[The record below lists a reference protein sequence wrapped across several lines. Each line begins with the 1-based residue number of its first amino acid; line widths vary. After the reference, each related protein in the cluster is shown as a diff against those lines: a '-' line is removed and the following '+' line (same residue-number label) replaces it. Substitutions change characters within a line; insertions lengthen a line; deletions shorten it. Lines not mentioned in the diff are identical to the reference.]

1 VKKFDYKIIVGNFD
15 YKIIVM
21 KNVVG
26 NPARGENFF
35 GRDREILKIVT
46 SIGNH
51 NNIQIA
57 APRRVG
63 KTSILFYMRDN
74 MVEGY
79 RYVYV
84 DTESIDSEEGFYKKV
99 LKEILKQPGIEPVAL
114 KFMKAAGALAR
125 KIKSLKVV
133 EFEIDLQ
140 EGHEGASFYEDLFHF
155 LTGIQLDGNQKLVL
169 LIDEFP
175 QTILNILD
183 RTGEAAAKR
192 FLQSNRALRLNPE
205 IIDKV
210 RFIYTGSVGLNHTV
224 AAIGSTAFINDL
236 NTIEIE
242 PLNRAEA
249 RQFLNELLAPRRIR
263 MGPMAQ
269 DYLLTQ
275 LEWLIPFH
283 IQLLVQELLRQVS
296 PDELI
301 DEQHVDRA
309 FAEIIS
315 TRNDNH
321 FAHYYSRLKVQFKG
335 PALKYTL
342 AILNKIASAGS
353 IARVRLLDEA
363 AVFDVMEQYRQ
374 IIEILVYDGYIN
386 NVGDP
391 EVYRF
396 NSPVVRMWWRKCIVA

>member
-1 VKKFDYKIIVGNFD
+1 
-15 YKIIVM
+15 M

-35 GRDREILKIVT
+35 GREREIRKIVT

-84 DTESIDSEEGFYKKV
+84 DTESVDSEEDYYKKV

-140 EGHEGASFYEDLFHF
+140 EGHEGVSYYEDLVHF
-155 LTGIQLDGNQKLVL
+155 LTGIQLEGNQKLVL

-183 RTGEAAAKR
+183 HNGVDGAIR
-192 FLQSNRALRLNPE
+192 FLQSNRALRLNPD

-224 AAIGSTAFINDL
+224 AAIDSTAFINDL

-242 PLNRAEA
+242 PLNKAEA
-249 RQFLNELLAPRRIR
+249 RQFLHQLLAPR
-263 MGPMAQ
+263 
-269 DYLLTQ
+269 
-275 LEWLIPFH
+275 
-283 IQLLVQELLRQVS
+283 
-296 PDELI
+296 
-301 DEQHVDRA
+301 
-309 FAEIIS
+309 
-315 TRNDNH
+315 
-321 FAHYYSRLKVQFKG
+321 
-335 PALKYTL
+335 
-342 AILNKIASAGS
+342 
-353 IARVRLLDEA
+353 
-363 AVFDVMEQYRQ
+363 
-374 IIEILVYDGYIN
+374 
-386 NVGDP
+386 
-391 EVYRF
+391 
-396 NSPVVRMWWRKCIVA
+396 

>member
-1 VKKFDYKIIVGNFD
+1 
-15 YKIIVM
+15 M

-26 NPARGENFF
+26 NPARGNNFF
-35 GRDREILKIVT
+35 ARDREIKKIII
-46 SIGNH
+46 SIGND

-63 KTSILFYMRDN
+63 KTSILFHLQDTMA
-74 MVEGY
+74 EGY
-79 RYVYV
+79 RYAYV
-84 DTESIDSEEGFYKKV
+84 DTESVGSEDEFYKKI
-99 LKEILKQPGIEPVAL
+99 LKEILKQPGIQPFAV

-133 EFEIDLQ
+133 ELEIDIQ
-140 EGHEGASFYEDLFHF
+140 EGNEGISYYEDLIHL
-155 LTGIQLDGNQKLVL
+155 LTGIQLEENQKLVL

-183 RTGEAAAKR
+183 QTGAAAAIQ
-192 FLQSNRALRLNPE
+192 FLQSNRALRLNPD
-205 IIDKV
+205 IINKV

-224 AAIGSTAFINDL
+224 AAIDSTAFINDL

-242 PLNRAEA
+242 PLNKAEA
-249 RQFLNELLAPRRIR
+249 RQFLNELLAPRNFRLE
-263 MGPMAQ
+263 PSALE
-269 DYLLTQ
+269 YLLSQ

-283 IQLLVQELLRQVS
+283 IQLLMQELLRMVTS
-296 PDELI
+296 DESI
-301 DEQHVDRA
+301 NEHHIDRA
-309 FAEIIS
+309 FEEIIS

-335 PALKYTL
+335 PALKYAL
-342 AILNKIASAGS
+342 SLLGKIASAGS
-353 IARVRLLDEA
+353 ITRVKLLDDA
-363 AVFDVMEQYRQ
+363 AVFDVIEQYKQ

-391 EVYRF
+391 EVYKF
-396 NSPVVRMWWRKCIVA
+396 NSPVVRMWWRKYVYK